1 MQLKYTKSKHIHE
14 ESLVSAL
21 RVAYLA
27 SLKQTPVTAL
37 IKNFPVFLLFMFT
50 TTILDC

>member
-14 ESLVSAL
+14 KSLVS
-21 RVAYLA
+21 AYLA